1 MNKSNG
7 TKLKD
12 LKYQVA
18 GIENSGPGR
27 QIFLPIIS
35 MLFAFVLLCVVV
47 AYKEYIDSPYVNAM
61 VAAIVTMLAVGWT
74 FRRLINH
81 VVK

>member
-18 GIENSGPGR
+18 GIESVRPGR
-27 QIFLPIIS
+27 QVFLPIIS

-47 AYKEYIDSPYVNAM
+47 AYKEYVDSPYVNAM
-61 VAAIVTMLAVGWT
+61 VASIVTMLTIGWT